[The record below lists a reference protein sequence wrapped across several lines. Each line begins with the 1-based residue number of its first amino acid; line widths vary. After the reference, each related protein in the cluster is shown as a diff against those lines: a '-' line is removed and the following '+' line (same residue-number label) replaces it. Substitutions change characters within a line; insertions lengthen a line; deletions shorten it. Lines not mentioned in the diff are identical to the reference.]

1 MISNS
6 SIEDR
11 INKNEAYI
19 AKFFEIFSKNDK
31 IRFHGVSLD
40 RKALDSFMVRNNFK
54 KRTVALL
61 SHARNIQC
69 LIQES
74 DGDAKDVARS
84 IYITTA
90 EFRNYLLT
98 EKGFYVTTRSISH
111 FRAILDS
118 IRYPFGKDHAS
129 KNMELLPITYDLSFC
144 TVFHGYLTSILEAY
158 EFFRGVFKKYK
169 APLSSNFIA
178 IGKTTDES
186 NFSQLHHYFQK
197 FDERIRRILH
207 LISQEL
213 DGYCRI
219 AKQ

>member
-1 MISNS
+1 MSLLTNFI
-6 SIEDR
+6 R
-11 INKNEAYI
+11 
-19 AKFFEIFSKNDK
+19 FSKNDK

-54 KRTVALL
+54 KRFVSGINLPILIRLHFYKKLFTILWLTVRTVALL

-129 KNMELLPITYDLSFC
+129 KNMELLPIVSF
-144 TVFHGYLTSILEAY
+144 T
-158 EFFRGVFKKYK
+158 
-169 APLSSNFIA
+169 
-178 IGKTTDES
+178 
-186 NFSQLHHYFQK
+186 
-197 FDERIRRILH
+197 
-207 LISQEL
+207 
-213 DGYCRI
+213 
-219 AKQ
+219 